1 MDIQIAKGETV
12 ILLVTPLDTRGQ
24 GWLLSSDIRRVI
36 LTFRETEEAPAL
48 LILYGTVE
56 AIGESVDN
64 PGKLAV
70 LIHTEDSKGLAAGEY
85 WYDVTMIKTGH
96 WFDINEY
103 VGLYA
108 KVDFGRIKDADNNWL
123 DVEEGWIEL
132 LDDKVNFLQVTK
144 TGEYKITEL
153 DYEKDGETYVNYNLF
168 RIVTVGGE
176 IADVFPFGNWFA
188 EGTHSGLDF
197 YYEVGKVLD
206 ESNILQDVIAGNLT
220 LKPSITNYIEVAPD
234 GTVSNNIT
242 RFTTGRYPLYKV
254 VTDADSITSVTRQ
267 EMAFILDD
275 RNILVRGDSYIP
287 SVKAKVT
294 VIWTPTKV
302 EET

>member
-24 GWLLSSDIRRVI
+24 GWLLSSDIRLVI
-36 LTFRETEEAPAL
+36 LTFRETEDAPEL
-48 LILYGTVE
+48 LKLYGTVE

-70 LIHTEDSKGLAAGEY
+70 LIHTEDSKGLAVGDY

-103 VGLYA
+103 EGLYA
-108 KVDFGRIKDADNNWL
+108 KIDFGRIKDEDTNWL

-153 DYEKDGETYVNYNLF
+153 DYEKAGEDYVNYNLF

-176 IADVFPFGNWFA
+176 IVDVFPFGDWFA
-188 EGTHSGLDF
+188 EGAHVGLDF
-197 YYEVGKVLD
+197 YYEAGKVLD
-206 ESNILQDVIAGNLT
+206 GSNVLQDVIAGNLT

-234 GTVSNNIT
+234 GTVSSNIT
-242 RFTTGRYPLYKV
+242 RFTTGKYPLYKV

-267 EMAFILDD
+267 EMTFILDD

>member
-12 ILLVTPLDTRGQ
+12 VLLVTPIDTRGQ

-36 LTFRETEEAPAL
+36 LTFRETEDAPAL
-48 LILYGTVE
+48 LELNGTVE

-153 DYEKDGETYVNYNLF
+153 DYEKDGEDYVNYNLF
-168 RIVTVGGE
+168 RIVTVSGE

-197 YYEVGKVLD
+197 YYEAGKVLD
-206 ESNILQDVIAGNLT
+206 ESNVLQDVIAGNLT
-220 LKPSITNYIEVAPD
+220 LKPSITNYIEVASD
-234 GTVSNNIT
+234 GTVSSNIT
-242 RFTTGRYPLYKV
+242 RFTAGKYPLYKV
-254 VTDADSITSVTRQ
+254 VTDADSITSVTKQ
-267 EMAFILDD
+267 EMIFMLDD

>member
-12 ILLVTPLDTRGQ
+12 VLLVTPIDTRGQ

-36 LTFRETEEAPAL
+36 LTFRETEDAPAL
-48 LILYGTVE
+48 LELNGTVE

>member
-12 ILLVTPLDTRGQ
+12 VLLVTPIDTRGQ

-36 LTFRETEEAPAL
+36 LTFRETEDAPAL
-48 LILYGTVE
+48 LELNGTVE

-206 ESNILQDVIAGNLT
+206 ESNVLQDVIAGNLT
-220 LKPSITNYIEVAPD
+220 LKPSITNYIEVASD
-234 GTVSNNIT
+234 GTVSSNIT
-242 RFTTGRYPLYKV
+242 RFTAGKYHLYKV
-254 VTDADSITSVTRQ
+254 VTDADSITSVTKQ
-267 EMAFILDD
+267 EMIFMLDD

>member
-12 ILLVTPLDTRGQ
+12 VLLVTPIDTRGR

-36 LTFRETEEAPAL
+36 LTFRETEDAPAL
-48 LILYGTVE
+48 LELNGTVE

-153 DYEKDGETYVNYNLF
+153 DYEKDGEDYVNYNLF
-168 RIVTVGGE
+168 RIVTVSGE

-197 YYEVGKVLD
+197 YYEAGKVLD
-206 ESNILQDVIAGNLT
+206 ESNVLQDVIAGNLT
-220 LKPSITNYIEVAPD
+220 LKPSITNYIEVASD
-234 GTVSNNIT
+234 GTVSSNIT
-242 RFTTGRYPLYKV
+242 RFTAGKYPLYKV
-254 VTDADSITSVTRQ
+254 VTDADSITSVTKQ
-267 EMAFILDD
+267 EMIFMLDD

>member
-12 ILLVTPLDTRGQ
+12 VLLVTPIDTRGR

-36 LTFRETEEAPAL
+36 LTFRETEDAPAL
-48 LILYGTVE
+48 LELNGTVE

-85 WYDVTMIKTGH
+85 WYDVTMIKSGH

-197 YYEVGKVLD
+197 YYEAGKVLD
-206 ESNILQDVIAGNLT
+206 ESNVLQDVIAGNLT
-220 LKPSITNYIEVAPD
+220 LKPSITNYIEVASD
-234 GTVSNNIT
+234 GTVSSNIT
-242 RFTTGRYPLYKV
+242 RFTAGKYPLYKV
-254 VTDADSITSVTRQ
+254 VTDADSITSVTKQ
-267 EMAFILDD
+267 EMIFMLDD

>member
-12 ILLVTPLDTRGQ
+12 VLLVTPIDTRGQ

-36 LTFRETEEAPAL
+36 LTFRETEDAPAL
-48 LILYGTVE
+48 LELNGTVE

-197 YYEVGKVLD
+197 YYEAGKVLD

>member
-12 ILLVTPLDTRGQ
+12 VLLVTPIDTRGQ

-36 LTFRETEEAPAL
+36 LTFRETEDAPAL
-48 LILYGTVE
+48 LELNGTVE

-206 ESNILQDVIAGNLT
+206 ESNVLQDVIAGNLT
-220 LKPSITNYIEVAPD
+220 LKPSITNYIEVASD
-234 GTVSNNIT
+234 GTVSSNIT
-242 RFTTGRYPLYKV
+242 RFTAGKYPLYKV
-254 VTDADSITSVTRQ
+254 VTDADSITSVTKQ
-267 EMAFILDD
+267 EMIFMLDD